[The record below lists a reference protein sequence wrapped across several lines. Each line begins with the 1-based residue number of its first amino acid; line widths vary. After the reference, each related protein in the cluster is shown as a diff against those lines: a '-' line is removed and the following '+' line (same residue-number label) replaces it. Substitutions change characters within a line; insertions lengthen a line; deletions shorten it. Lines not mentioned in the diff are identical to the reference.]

1 MLWELPLECGLK
13 TSKTV
18 YVSLP
23 GVPYEMKGLMRD
35 EVLPRIQKSFNL
47 PFIQH
52 KTILTYG
59 MGESSLAEKIEPWE
73 DALPSYIS
81 LAYLPSP
88 GSVKLRLSGSSENE
102 EQLKKDLENE
112 MVKLK
117 ELIGDI
123 IVGYDESETIEVSIA
138 KLLTAQKMTLSV
150 AESCTGGYLS
160 QLLTKNAGASKYFSG
175 GIVCYNAEM
184 KQQELNVSKN
194 TIESYTVV
202 STKVAEEMALG
213 AKEKFKSDYAI
224 SSTGNAGPT
233 TDKTD
238 KTVGVVCLAIATP
251 NGVFSEEFDFG
262 SPREKVIHRSSNKI
276 LELLRKEIIKNY

>member
-1 MLWELPLECGLK
+1 
-13 TSKTV
+13 
-18 YVSLP
+18 
-23 GVPYEMKGLMRD
+23 
-35 EVLPRIQKSFNL
+35 
-47 PFIQH
+47 
-52 KTILTYG
+52 
-59 MGESSLAEKIEPWE
+59 
-73 DALPSYIS
+73 
-81 LAYLPSP
+81 
-88 GSVKLRLSGSSENE
+88 
-102 EQLKKDLENE
+102 
-112 MVKLK
+112 
-117 ELIGDI
+117 
-123 IVGYDESETIEVSIA
+123 
-138 KLLTAQKMTLSV
+138 
-150 AESCTGGYLS
+150 
-160 QLLTKNAGASKYFSG
+160 
-175 GIVCYNAEM
+175 M